1 MACRITRPDQA
12 LKMPWP
18 KARPFA
24 RVNRRPPAC
33 VSAGNAKERIMAEG
47 KRVALVTGGSKGI
60 GRGIARRLAAD
71 GWHVVTADMEA
82 SGPPEAAR
90 HVQSDIA
97 DETAVHNL
105 IGGITQT
112 EARLDGL
119 VCNAGIM
126 IRKPLRDLA
135 LEEWSRVIAT
145 NLTSTYLLARAAE
158 DLLRKAKGAIV
169 TIASTRA
176 HQSEPNTESYSAS
189 KGGLVALT
197 HALAVSLGPDVRAN
211 VISPGWINVRDEKL
225 SEEDH
230 AQHPAGRVGQPAD
243 IAALAAWLL
252 SPESGFVTGAEF
264 ISDGGM
270 TRKMIYEE

>member
-1 MACRITRPDQA
+1 
-12 LKMPWP
+12 
-18 KARPFA
+18 
-24 RVNRRPPAC
+24 
-33 VSAGNAKERIMAEG
+33 MAEG

-60 GRGIARRLAAD
+60 GQGIARRLAAD

-82 SGPPEAAR
+82 KGPESAAR
-90 HVQSDIA
+90 HVQADISDEAAVRSLIEGIA
-97 DETAVHNL
+97 
-105 IGGITQT
+105 QQ

-126 IRKPLRDLA
+126 IRKPLRDLT
-135 LEEWSRVIAT
+135 LEEWSRVIGT
-145 NLTSTYLLARAAE
+145 NLTSTYLLARASE
-158 DLLRKAKGAIV
+158 DLLRKAKGAIL

-176 HQSEPNTESYSAS
+176 HQSEPDTESYSAS
-189 KGGLVALT
+189 KGGLLALT
-197 HALAVSLGPDVRAN
+197 HALAISLGPDVRVNA
-211 VISPGWINVRDEKL
+211 ISPGWINVRDETL

-230 AQHPAGRVGQPAD
+230 AQHPAGRVGRPED

-270 TRKMIYEE
+270 TRKMIYSD